1 MQLGCAK
8 VAAEGPAELGS
19 SSAVDV
25 RSIVGT
31 TAEGA
36 QGMLDVSLA
45 EGSCNT
51 LLRTPDLGNRG
62 PGCRPAAWK

>member
-8 VAAEGPAELGS
+8 VAVEGLGELGS
-19 SSAVDV
+19 SSADDV
-25 RSIVGT
+25 RSMVGT

-36 QGMLDVSLA
+36 QGKLDVSLA

-51 LLRTPDLGNRG
+51 LLRTPELDNKGL
-62 PGCRPAAWK
+62 GCRPAV